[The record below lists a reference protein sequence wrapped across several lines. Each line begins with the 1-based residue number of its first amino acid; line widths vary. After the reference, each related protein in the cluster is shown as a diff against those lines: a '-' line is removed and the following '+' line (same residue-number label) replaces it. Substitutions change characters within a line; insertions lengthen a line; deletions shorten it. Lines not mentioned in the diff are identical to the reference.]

1 MGHHAVDFPWSS
13 FLRALLFGVP
23 ALALATTAALLTVS
37 EPYNDMILEFGDGR
51 EMPRTLG
58 VEGVVIP
65 ALFLAVCG
73 GIGVWLWRRLWI
85 DIAEWRRDRGT
96 PPVDFSLR

>member
-1 MGHHAVDFPWSS
+1 MGQRSLDFPWSS
-13 FLRALLFGVP
+13 FRRALLFGVP
-23 ALALATTAALLTVS
+23 ALALATRAALLTVS

-65 ALFLAVCG
+65 ALFVGVCG

-85 DIAEWRRDRGT
+85 DIAEWRRERGT